1 MEKRDGHAATMEY
14 PHPFFHAVKL
24 PRAHRIKGIILGSVL
39 FPLRTALT
47 VLLFL
52 LMWPI
57 ALLRTVGLSEEERAR
72 PIRGWRRWPLHVLM
86 WGLSRAMFSTLG
98 FVWIRVKGRRADVKE
113 APALVV
119 APHSSFLDMVILMP
133 TQLATVVSRSENLN
147 LPVIGALLAFNQSV
161 VVSRKDPESRKKA
174 VAQIKERLTS
184 NGYWPQML
192 IFPEGTTTNGTVLMK
207 FKPGAFLAG
216 VPIQPVLLSYP
227 NKLDTMRWTYKGTTW
242 VEALW
247 HTTSQFYTKVTI
259 EYLPVYTPSQEEKD
273 DPNLYANN
281 VQKLMARSLGLP
293 ATDYVMEGRVPVR
306 KLGGLS
312 LPVEPPAK
320 AALSLLR
327 RDGVGVAD
335 AMATLRGVLDAR
347 LSDARGWKAGAEEL
361 AAMLRLEESLT
372 AGQICALYSKDNTV
386 DLRHLYLSLA
396 TASGLMAFKSILRVA
411 FNMFD
416 PECRGHLPAEAL
428 SGLMG
433 ALLGAAQRDTAQLF
447 IAASRDDQLAEEDL
461 LRVLT
466 THPTYQVVVNQYLKP
481 EEAVSSPP
489 DSSST
494 NEKVVNNNENMSNGN
509 TTPSSNKKAD

>member
-1 MEKRDGHAATMEY
+1 MEKRDGHAATTEY
-14 PHPFFHAVKL
+14 PHPFIHRVRL
-24 PRAHRIKGIILGSVL
+24 PTAHRIKGIILGSVL
-39 FPLRTALT
+39 FPLRLVVV

-57 ALLRTVGLSEEERAR
+57 AMLRTAGLSEEELSR
-72 PIRGWRRWPLHVLM
+72 PIRGWRCWLLHAM
-86 WGLSRAMFSTLG
+86 MLSINRVMFFTLG
-98 FVWIRVKGRRADVKE
+98 FVWIEVKGRRADVKE

-133 TQLATVVSRSENLN
+133 TQLATVVSRSENVN
-147 LPVIGALLAFNQSV
+147 LPVIGALLGFNQSV
-161 VVSRKDPESRKKA
+161 VVSRKDPESRRKA
-174 VAQIKERLTS
+174 VTQIKERLTS

-216 VPIQPVLLSYP
+216 GPVQPVLLSYP

-247 HTTSQFYTKVTI
+247 HTMSQFYTRVTV

-281 VQKLMARSLGLP
+281 VQKLMASCLGLP

-327 RDGVGVAD
+327 RDGVCVAE
-335 AMATLRGVLDAR
+335 ALAALRGVLDAR
-347 LSDARGWKAGAEEL
+347 LSGALGLKAGPEEL
-361 AAMLRLEESLT
+361 AAMLCLEQPLT
-372 AGQICALYSKDNTV
+372 AGQICALYTKDNTV
-386 DLRHLYLSLA
+386 DLRHLYLSLS
-396 TASGLMAFKSILRVA
+396 TASGFTAFKSILHVA

-433 ALLGAAQRDTAQLF
+433 ALLGAAQRDTAQLYA
-447 IAASRDDQLAEEDL
+447 AASRDDQLTEEDL

-481 EEAVSSPP
+481 EEAGSPP
-489 DSSST
+489 PCSSST
-494 NEKVVNNNENMSNGN
+494 NGKAVNNNRNMSNGN
-509 TTPSSNKKAD
+509 TTPSSNKKTD